1 VVGANVEVCRKLT
14 IDGTQDLL
22 MPISTRV
29 PAGAG
34 PHSADVPHSSAGQAG
49 NSKSRRQDEVV
60 YINGQPHVSVS
71 IKPTDDECAAYCGEG
86 YVAPRVV
93 QARLISHR
101 AFHGQEAEDRA
112 RESKQSAAGATAAGG
127 SSGSSMPMG
136 LLGATMPSISW
147 KNKESADTSP
157 FLIIHFH
164 GGGFIAQSSA
174 SHEAYLRDWAKGLNA
189 PILSVD
195 YDLAPEHPFPV
206 AVCQAFYAYCWALKN
221 AALLGSSAKS
231 ILCVGD
237 SAGGNLAAVV
247 TLRALELGISEP
259 SGVVM
264 IYPALYLH
272 MTPCASRVL
281 SLMDPLLPLGTLQLC
296 MTSYAQRFQVSVPP
310 PPADARTWPV
320 GARHLAFRMR

>member
-1 VVGANVEVCRKLT
+1 VCRKLV
-14 IDGTQDLL
+14 IDGALPLL
-22 MPISTRV
+22 MPVKAHAAPFGGCTTSSN
-29 PAGAG
+29 A
-34 PHSADVPHSSAGQAG
+34 HSAAGTTRA
-49 NSKSRRQDEVV
+49 NKCTTSEVV
-60 YINGQPHVSVS
+60 YINGEAHVSVS
-71 IKPTDDECAAYCGEG
+71 IKPSDNECSSYCGPG
-86 YVAPRVV
+86 YVAPSTVK
-93 QARLISHR
+93 ARLISHR
-101 AFHGQEAEDRA
+101 ALLGQEQAEERA
-112 RESKQSAAGATAAGG
+112 GGAAGAGG
-127 SSGSSMPMG
+127 SIGMSSIP
-136 LLGATMPSISW
+136 MPSIAW
-147 KNKESADTSP
+147 KNKECADTSP

-174 SHEAYLRDWAKGLNA
+174 SHEAYLRDWAKELNA

-206 AVCQAFYAYCWALKN
+206 AVCQGFYAYCWAIKH
-221 AALLGSSAKS
+221 ASQLGSSAKS

-247 TLRALELGISEP
+247 TLRALELGITQP

-296 MTSYAQRFQVSVPP
+296 MTSYAQRFQV
-310 PPADARTWPV
+310 
-320 GARHLAFRMR
+320 